1 MVVEDQVSVAVAD
14 KAGRCVAER
23 TTCTKWRKSSHSNP
37 NGACVELS
45 IETGGVAF
53 RDSKDPEGPHLW
65 FTSSEAAAFIA
76 SVASGEL

>member
-1 MVVEDQVSVAVAD
+1 MKHQVSVGVAD

-23 TTCTKWRKSSHSNP
+23 PTCAEWRKSSHSNP

-45 IETGGVAF
+45 IETGSVEF
-53 RDSKDPEGPHLW
+53 RDSKDPDGPRLQ

-76 SVASGEL
+76 SVAAGEL